1 MKKEKVIIFEGEHM
15 FVAPKN
21 TVYDKKTGMTHVI
34 PEYANLVQPPN
45 ETVSPSN
52 CFQIDPVTGV
62 QVPTDCGGLGGG
74 VTPPVST
81 IGGAAVDIT
90 TTTTAPPVDTTTPST
105 TTTIAPISIPINLG
119 TAPTAIGSLV
129 AGGGRGGGGGGAS
142 DGTAA
147 KPKTF
152 LQKYWWLLLVA
163 AAGGYIYYKKRKK

>member
-45 ETVSPSN
+45 ETVAPTN

-62 QVPTDCGGLGGG
+62 QVPTDCGGLGNNP
-74 VTPPVST
+74 TPV
-81 IGGAAVDIT
+81 GANTMDIT

-105 TTTIAPISIPINLG
+105 TTTLAPISIPINLG

-129 AGGGRGGGGGGAS
+129 AGGGGGRGGAS

>member
-1 MKKEKVIIFEGEHM
+1 M

-52 CFQIDPVTGV
+52 CFEIDPLTGI
-62 QVPTDCGGLGGG
+62 QRPTDCGGLGNNPSS
-74 VTPPVST
+74 V
-81 IGGAAVDIT
+81 GGAAVDIT
-90 TTTTAPPVDTTTPST
+90 TSTTLPPVDTTTPST
-105 TTTIAPISIPINLG
+105 TTTLAPINIPINLG

-129 AGGGRGGGGGGAS
+129 AGGGGGRGGGGAS
-142 DGTAA
+142 EGTAA

-152 LQKYWWLLLVA
+152 LQKYWWLLLLA
-163 AAGGYIYYKKRKK
+163 AAGGGYLYYKKRKK